1 MTPQLYL
8 ASRSPRRQEL
18 LQQIGVA
25 YRLIDIEVDESPRAG
40 ESPSEYVLRVSQDK
54 ALAGQKLR
62 QGGEYLPVLAADT
75 CVVVAG
81 AMLGK
86 PRDRQEGLW
95 MLQQLS
101 GSTHQVYTAVALA
114 AASLESRLS
123 VSQVSF
129 RPLSLSECE
138 AYWASGEPADKAGA
152 YGIQGLAAQ
161 FIRELRGSYSGVMG
175 LPLYETA
182 ELLRQ
187 AGIELLSR
195 YHPQAEA
202 E

>member
-40 ESPSEYVLRVSQDK
+40 ESPREYVLRVSQDK
-54 ALAGQKLR
+54 ALAGQKVR

-81 AMLGK
+81 RMLGK

-101 GSTHQVYTAVALA
+101 GSTHEVYTAVALA

-129 RPLSLSECE
+129 RPLSLRECE

>member
-1 MTPQLYL
+1 MAATSGP
-8 ASRSPRRQEL
+8 SPRKASCSRRR
-18 LQQIGVA
+18 VNT
-25 YRLIDIEVDESPRAG
+25 
-40 ESPSEYVLRVSQDK
+40 VLKS
-54 ALAGQKLR
+54 
-62 QGGEYLPVLAADT
+62 
-75 CVVVAG
+75 C
-81 AMLGK
+81 
-86 PRDRQEGLW
+86 
-95 MLQQLS
+95 
-101 GSTHQVYTAVALA
+101 
-114 AASLESRLS
+114 
-123 VSQVSF
+123 
-129 RPLSLSECE
+129 LSECE